1 VRPTELDVY
10 VHGLQGPKP
19 AVGKLLRSE
28 SAEYNRCLTR
38 LGAGKTARDKAL
50 TLAEQTRRFRYVVHV
65 EGVGGWAD
73 RLKHLLLSHAA
84 LIKQDSGV
92 GEWFEP
98 LLRASEH
105 YMPVASDLS
114 NISEAVLWLR
124 SHDAEARRM
133 ARAASEAAGRFLST
147 AALTAYMEALTVG
160 YARLYRDAATVP
172 TLLARLPESEVVGF
186 ECGGPAGAWDC
197 SFVHRPS
204 GERVE
209 SVLDAANRSGALQ
222 GARPAGWC

>member
-1 VRPTELDVY
+1 
-10 VHGLQGPKP
+10 
-19 AVGKLLRSE
+19 
-28 SAEYNRCLTR
+28 
-38 LGAGKTARDKAL
+38 
-50 TLAEQTRRFRYVVHV
+50 
-65 EGVGGWAD
+65 
-73 RLKHLLLSHAA
+73 
-84 LIKQDSGV
+84 
-92 GEWFEP
+92 
-98 LLRASEH
+98 
-105 YMPVASDLS
+105 MPVASDLS

>member
-1 VRPTELDVY
+1 M
-10 VHGLQGPKP
+10 KP
-19 AVGKLLRSE
+19 DL
-28 SAEYNRCLTR
+28 
-38 LGAGKTARDKAL
+38 
-50 TLAEQTRRFRYVVHV
+50 
-65 EGVGGWAD
+65 
-73 RLKHLLLSHAA
+73 
-84 LIKQDSGV
+84 
-92 GEWFEP
+92 
-98 LLRASEH
+98 
-105 YMPVASDLS
+105 SDLLER
-114 NISEAVLWLR
+114 IRWLR

-147 AALTAYMEALTVG
+147 AAMAAYMEALVSG
-160 YARLYRDAATVP
+160 YARLYRDAAAVP
-172 TLLARLPESEVVGF
+172 ALLARLPESEVVGF